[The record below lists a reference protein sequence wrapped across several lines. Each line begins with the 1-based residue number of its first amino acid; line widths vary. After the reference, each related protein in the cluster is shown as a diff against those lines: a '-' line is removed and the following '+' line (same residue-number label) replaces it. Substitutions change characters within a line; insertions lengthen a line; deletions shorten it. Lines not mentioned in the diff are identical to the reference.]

1 MRIGKCRALAILTG
15 SLIVSSC
22 TPQSPPPIESELD
35 RSTSQASSTTTYW
48 NPAAVMLAQRKAH
61 AALPLADSRVL
72 VVGAIDPVLNP
83 GASVAEL
90 YTAPTTDLPKGEW
103 KPLLPKNG
111 FTISTTTD
119 CRPAL
124 TQLGN
129 GLVLVVTD
137 RMVWSIDLANDAWL
151 PMSLPVTDSTCKP
164 QIAAL
169 PNNRALIL
177 ADVGTGEAFIYDSG
191 MVNPTVTP
199 IPTPTKGSWIDSAV
213 IALTDGSV
221 LISGGGNE
229 MERNDQAVIYVPS
242 TEDSM
247 PEPERWDDV
256 GNMFYGRSE
265 HAIALLANN
274 NVLVAG
280 GRTQGTI
287 DDQYSDTA
295 EIFNVQTMQWSPTTN
310 MRNHR
315 NLGPQA
321 VQLPSGFVLVVGG
334 SNSSTAELF
343 DPSTSQW
350 SLIESMD
357 DTRFVGHE
365 STILDDGRVLVTGG
379 AGDDATDEAALCDAL
394 AFTWERLTPIGAANR
409 VFHSATKLTDGR
421 MLIVGGRT
429 SDAGTGTV
437 LQDAWLYDPKITDP
451 TKDPW
456 SSAGS
461 TNATHALH
469 TATQLTD
476 GRVLIVG
483 GVSGAFP
490 ELFDSSSNT
499 WTATDTTNAPIGVAR
514 ATATLLNDGQV
525 LIVGGYST
533 KLDGSYDKAET
544 TVYLYNPTSGTWTN
558 SLALPAE
565 FAGAIG
571 HSATLLTDESVLIV
585 GGFDTCPTGTT
596 PVPANAQ
603 AARFIPK
610 TMTWESADP
619 LELPRAFHSATL
631 LPNGLVVLTG
641 GGGSISD
648 SCMNPSWGSVYTS
661 TLIYEQSRK
670 VGEQWTYAGTMTEA
684 RTGHQAVLLDG
695 GRLLVAGGLRDNFGN
710 ALSSAEV
717 FDFANKAWSSTSRM
731 QYARYGHTL
740 AALDGGVVALGG
752 YLPFAPSSK
761 TTTSVERFPQA
772 ALGQRC
778 TYDDQC
784 ITNICADGVCCDMA
798 CDSDCLS
805 CTKVGYENIAKL
817 GEGYCEDISPC
828 SPFACVLETGD
839 CGMTCTD
846 VDGCATGFVCDPTG
860 NCVAPLPNASK
871 LDETGCTA
879 APAEPN
885 SLSWVSFAVVAGA
898 YAFRRRNAQRKS

>member
-1 MRIGKCRALAILTG
+1 
-15 SLIVSSC
+15 
-22 TPQSPPPIESELD
+22 
-35 RSTSQASSTTTYW
+35 
-48 NPAAVMLAQRKAH
+48 MLAKRKAH
-61 AALPLADSRVL
+61 ATLPLADSRVL

-90 YTAPTTDLPKGEW
+90 YTAPTPEV
-103 KPLLPKNG
+103 PLGTWDPLEVATG
-111 FTISTTTD
+111 FTIPTTGD

-124 TQLGN
+124 AQLGN
-129 GLVLVVTD
+129 GHVLVVSGD
-137 RMVWSIDLANDAWL
+137 KAWSVDIETNMWLAAPA
-151 PMSLPVTDSTCKP
+151 PMPVSTCKP
-164 QIAAL
+164 KAVAL
-169 PNNRALIL
+169 SNNRALIL
-177 ADVGTGEAFIYDSG
+177 ADTGSGESFVYDDFNRTVQSTATPLAPPMKGT
-191 MVNPTVTP
+191 
-199 IPTPTKGSWIDSAV
+199 WIDSAV
-213 IALTDGSV
+213 ISLDGNRV
-221 LISGGGNE
+221 LISGGTGD
-229 MERNDQAVIYVPS
+229 NDEAVVFNATNDTWTS
-242 TEDSM
+242 A
-247 PEPERWDDV
+247 

-280 GRTQGTI
+280 GKTQGTI

-295 EIFNVQTMQWSPTTN
+295 EIFDLNTLQWSPTTN

-315 NLGPQA
+315 NIGPKA
-321 VQLPSGFVLVVGG
+321 LRLPSGFAIVVGG
-334 SNSSTAELF
+334 SNSSTAEVF
-343 DPSTSQW
+343 DLSTSQW
-350 SLIESMD
+350 SLVESLD
-357 DTRFVGHE
+357 DTRYFEPE
-365 STILDDGRVLVTGG
+365 STVLYDGRVLVTGG
-379 AGDDATDEAALCDAL
+379 AGVATDAASLCDAL
-394 AFTWERLTPIGAANR
+394 AFAWQQITPPKSANR

-469 TATQLTD
+469 AATQLTD
-476 GRVLIVG
+476 GRVLVVG

-499 WTATDTTNAPIGVAR
+499 WTATNTQNAPTGIAR

-558 SLALPAE
+558 NLALPAE

-571 HSATLLTDESVLIV
+571 HSATLLTDDSVLIV
-585 GGFDTCPTGTT
+585 GGFAECPKTGST
-596 PVPANAQ
+596 VVAQ
-603 AARFIPK
+603 NLAARFIPK
-610 TMTWESADP
+610 TMTWESADSMA
-619 LELPRAFHSATL
+619 LPRAFHSATL
-631 LPNGLVVLTG
+631 LANGHVILTG
-641 GGGSISD
+641 GGGSISN
-648 SCMNPSWGSVYTS
+648 SCMNPSWGNVYTS

-670 VGEQWTYAGTMTEA
+670 VGQQWTYAGTMTEA

-731 QYARYGHTL
+731 QFARYGHTL
-740 AALDGGVVALGG
+740 VTLDGGVVALGG
-752 YLPFAPSSK
+752 YLPFAPSGK

-778 TYDDQC
+778 TFDDQC

-828 SPFACVLETGD
+828 SPFACVPETGD

-846 VDGCATGFVCDPTG
+846 VDECATGFVCDPTG